1 MDTYKV
7 QFFLVGLIACA
18 FFHPSAAEP
27 QSCQSAIN
35 NVEIICEEIANVEFL
50 RVGFLSTC
58 LGDKSITSLYPE
70 SPVSSVL
77 FIDRSAVE
85 NFEEIEG
92 LVIKQ
97 ATVRFFPNDITSK
110 LPNLKSI
117 LLETSGMLTIDKNDL
132 KELGSS
138 LEYLALG
145 ANSITSID
153 ADLFEY
159 NSNLITVSLRG
170 NPIRHIEP
178 EFFANLR
185 NMENVQWVNLGGLAC
200 MNQVFNTENG
210 HEMETFEWEHGSCFN
225 ETARIETRLAP
236 KNARIQKSLK
246 SELCL
251 NEKMDLIATK
261 LQNLI
266 ELINPV

>member
-1 MDTYKV
+1 METSKV
-7 QFFLVGLIACA
+7 LFVLASLTSCA
-18 FFHPSAAEP
+18 FCCTSSAE
-27 QSCQSAIN
+27 QKSCQKALN

-50 RVGFLSTC
+50 FVGFLSTC
-58 LGDKSITSLYPE
+58 LGDKKITSLYPE
-70 SPVSSVL
+70 SSVSSL
-77 FIDRSAVE
+77 LLSDRSAVK

-97 ATVRFFPNDITSK
+97 ATVRFFPIDITSK

-117 LLETSGMLTIDKNDL
+117 LLETSGLLTIDKNDL

-138 LEYLALG
+138 LECLALG
-145 ANSITSID
+145 TNSITSID
-153 ADLFEY
+153 ADLFEF
-159 NSNLITVSLRG
+159 NPNLITVSLRG

-178 EFFANLR
+178 DLFANFK
-185 NMENVQWVNLGGLAC
+185 NMKNIQWVNLGGLAC

-210 HEMETFEWEHGSCFN
+210 HDMETFEWEHGSCFN
-225 ETARIETRLAP
+225 ETARIETRLAS

-251 NEKMDLIATK
+251 NEQMDSIAAK
-261 LQNLI
+261 LQELI

>member
-1 MDTYKV
+1 MEAFTV
-7 QFFLVGLIACA
+7 NFLLIGLISCA
-18 FFHPSAAEP
+18 FFRLFATEP
-27 QSCQSAIN
+27 QSCQSALN

-50 RVGFLSTC
+50 LVGFLSTC
-58 LGDKSITSLYPE
+58 LGDRKISSLYPE

-77 FIDRSAVE
+77 FSDRSAVE

-97 ATVRFFPNDITSK
+97 ATVRFFPIDITNK

-117 LLETSGMLTIDKNDL
+117 LLETSGLLIIDKNDL

-145 ANSITSID
+145 SNSITSID
-153 ADLFEY
+153 ADLFEF
-159 NSNLITVSLRG
+159 NPNLITISLRG

-178 EFFANLR
+178 ELFANLK

-210 HEMETFEWEHGSCFN
+210 HDMETFEWEHGNCFN

-246 SELCL
+246 SEYCL

-261 LQNLI
+261 LQDLI